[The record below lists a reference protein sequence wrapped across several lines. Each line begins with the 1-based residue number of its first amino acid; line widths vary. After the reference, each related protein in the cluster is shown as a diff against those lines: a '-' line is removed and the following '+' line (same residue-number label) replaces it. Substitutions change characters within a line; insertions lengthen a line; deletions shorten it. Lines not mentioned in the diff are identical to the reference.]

1 MDGFQPLRSILSAF
15 KTSAHKIAR
24 FLVPISSVT
33 INECTVKESL
43 HFVREILE
51 QDSSL
56 FMRRLNVDSLF
67 FIDIYVKS
75 VFQNPGT
82 LKGFN
87 KNKLRQSLYLATKEL
102 HLSIEGMAMGS
113 PLKPTLSSLVF

>member
-15 KTSAHKIAR
+15 KTSAYKIAR
-24 FLVPISSVT
+24 FLVPIRSVT
-33 INECTVKESL
+33 FNECTVKESL

-87 KNKLRQSLYLATKEL
+87 KNKLRQS
-102 HLSIEGMAMGS
+102 
-113 PLKPTLSSLVF
+113 